1 MQPETVDVALVDF
14 GVLASWMDVSG
25 LPDGPFTDVSVL
37 PGGTQNV
44 LVRFVRGGRA
54 FVLRRPPRHL
64 RPRSNDVLRRE
75 MRVLS
80 ALRGTDVPHPGFIA
94 GCPDESLMGGAVF
107 YLMEPVD
114 GFNPTV
120 SLPASHESA
129 RLEMGLA
136 AVDALARLGAV
147 DHDAVGLGDVGNPS
161 GFLDRQVGRWLGDL
175 EKYNEF
181 EGYPGHSLPNV
192 ASVASWLTSGVPP
205 AWTPGIIHGDYHMA
219 NLMYRF
225 DGPEVAAIVDWEM
238 CTIGDPL
245 LDLGWLIATSDSW
258 AGMPTP
264 GDIIDHYAGR
274 TTRDLTH
281 MQWYGVMACFKL
293 GIVLEGTNARAHV
306 GKAPKDIGD
315 LLHTTAVHLLTRADK
330 LISAW

>member
-1 MQPETVDVALVDF
+1 MQPDAVEVELVDF
-14 GVLASWMDVSG
+14 GVLASWMSASG
-25 LPDGPFTDVSVL
+25 LPDGPFSDVSVL
-37 PGGTQNV
+37 AGGTQNV
-44 LVRFVRGGRA
+44 LVRFTRGGRT

-64 RPRSNDVLRRE
+64 RKRSNDVLRRE
-75 MRVLS
+75 MQVLS
-80 ALRGTDVPHPGFIA
+80 ALKGTDVPHPGFIA
-94 GCPDESLMGGAVF
+94 GCPDESVMGGAVF

-120 SLPASHESA
+120 SLPESHESV
-129 RLEMGLA
+129 RREMGFS

-147 DHDAVGLGDVGNPS
+147 DHVAVGLGSVGNPD
-161 GFLDRQVGRWLGDL
+161 GFLDRQVGRWLDDL
-175 EKYNEF
+175 ASYDAF

-192 ASVASWLTSGVPP
+192 SSVASWLSDHVPA

-219 NLMYRF
+219 NLMFRF

-245 LDLGWLIATSDSW
+245 LDLGWLIATGDSW
-258 AGMPTP
+258 VGMPAA
-264 GDIIDHYAGR
+264 GEVIDHYAGR

-281 MQWYGVMACFKL
+281 MQWYAVTACFKL
-293 GIVLEGTNARAHV
+293 GIVLEGTNARAHA

-315 LLHTTAVHLLTRADK
+315 LLHATAVHLLTRADD
-330 LISAW
+330 LISTW